1 MQVAKALVEF
11 ETLWHQAWLKGIEQQ
26 KAGLQAPL
34 LVRHPDSGKLLVNLD
49 RDVMQLIRWATHVY
63 EQLTWSTHAACFTRQ
78 ASQSAA
84 QLSWQTPVPEAPLLA
99 Y

>member
-49 RDVMQLIRWATHVY
+49 RDVMQLIR
-63 EQLTWSTHAACFTRQ
+63 
-78 ASQSAA
+78 
-84 QLSWQTPVPEAPLLA
+84 
-99 Y
+99 